1 MVEWVTEKLAEILQ
15 KWSEMLGVERGS
27 GEKGV
32 VREGELKERVKQ
44 RHVFNNH

>member
-1 MVEWVTEKLAEILQ
+1 MGDCEKLAEIQ

-44 RHVFNNH
+44 RHVFNNQ